1 MILVE
6 QNSHAWE
13 GLLPKHRNHED
24 IEFQARSEALPAE
37 MEQSFHG
44 TIILLEQ

>member
-1 MILVE
+1 ME
-6 QNSHAWE
+6 QSFHAWD
-13 GLLPKHRNHED
+13 GLLPKHMNHED
-24 IEFQARSEALPAE
+24 IEFRARSEALPAE